1 LKYNIKVSE
10 SSKYELEP
18 LLPGME
24 RATLFKKRKKVD
36 SIITREEIPQ

>member
-1 LKYNIKVSE
+1 LEYNIKVNE
-10 SSKYELEP
+10 SSKYEYEP

-36 SIITREEIPQ
+36 HIIKQEELPQ